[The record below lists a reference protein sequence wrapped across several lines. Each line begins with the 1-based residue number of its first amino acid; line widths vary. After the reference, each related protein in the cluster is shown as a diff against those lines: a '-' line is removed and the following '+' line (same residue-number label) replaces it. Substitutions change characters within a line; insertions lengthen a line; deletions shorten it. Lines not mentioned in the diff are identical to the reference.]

1 MTKVIPR
8 SEIVMKLM
16 EDSKE
21 FKKHIVAEGPVVKIF
36 DIGLPNRGRSMEQVF
51 FERTSYRFFNPNS
64 EVDIEDLKTILLKN
78 HQYYIH
84 NWNDDRLVQQYIIG
98 ERVNHTSINAR
109 TIYRYCPDTNDLSAE
124 GYLPENVSKKMLFL
138 QQEFADAPVVLL
150 FVGELA
156 KAVEKIGTAG
166 YKNLLM
172 RSGAVAHYSWLQ
184 SMSMGYQGTVFAGVL
199 PKMFKKFCSIDG
211 YRKCQM
217 FAYAFGN

>member
-1 MTKVIPR
+1 MIKVIQR
-8 SEIVMKLM
+8 NEIVKKLL
-16 EDSKE
+16 EDGKE
-21 FKKHIVAEGPVVKIF
+21 FKKHIVTESPLLKRC
-36 DIGLPNRGRSMEQVF
+36 DIRLLNRDKSMEQVF
-51 FERTSYRFFNPNS
+51 FERTSYRFFDPNS
-64 EVDIEDLKTILLKN
+64 QVDIGDLKTILLKN

-84 NWNDDRLVQQYIIG
+84 NWDDDGLVQQYVIC
-98 ERVNHTSINAR
+98 ERVNHASINAR
-109 TIYRYCPDTNDLSAE
+109 TIYRYCPNTNDLSAE
-124 GYLPENVSKKMLFL
+124 GYLPENVSKEMLFL

-166 YKNLLM
+166 YKNLLI

-184 SMSMGYQGTVFAGVL
+184 SISLGYQGTVFAGVL
-199 PKMFKKFCSIDG
+199 PKMFRKFCTVDG